1 MLYFTYTIRPAI
13 AGEQQEVMMAQG
25 PYSDTVM
32 DHFEHPR
39 NMGEMDG
46 ADGMAQVGN
55 PACGDVTRIFL
66 KIENDRIVDVKF
78 KTFGCA
84 AAIASSSMTTEL
96 IKGKTI
102 DEALAITNEI
112 VARELGGLPEA
123 KMHCSVMAEEALRAA
138 IEDYRKK
145 QGEQGDP

>member
-1 MLYFTYTIRPAI
+1 MFH
-13 AGEQQEVMMAQG
+13 G
-25 PYSDTVM
+25 PYSDTVI

-39 NMGEMDG
+39 NMGEIEG

-55 PACGDVTRIFL
+55 PTCGDVTRIFL
-66 KIENDRIVDVKF
+66 KIENDRIVDARF

-96 IKGKTI
+96 IKGKTL
-102 DEALAITNEI
+102 DEALKLTNET
-112 VARELGGLPEA
+112 VARELGGLPDA
-123 KMHCSVMAEEALRAA
+123 KLHCSVMAEEALRAA

-145 QGEQGDP
+145 QGK

>member
-39 NMGEMDG
+39 NMGEIER

-55 PACGDVTRIFL
+55 PTCGDVTKIFL

-102 DEALAITNEI
+102 DEALKLTNEI

>member
-1 MLYFTYTIRPAI
+1 MLYFSYKYRSGTGR
-13 AGEQQEVMMAQG
+13 QRMSQN

-32 DHFEHPR
+32 DHFTNPR
-39 NMGEMDG
+39 NMGEIEG
-46 ADGMAQVGN
+46 ADGVAEVGN
-55 PACGDVTRIFL
+55 PSCGDVTKIFL
-66 KIENDRIVDVKF
+66 KIENDRIVDVRF

-102 DEALAITNEI
+102 DEAMKLTNEA

-123 KMHCSVMAEEALRAA
+123 KLHCSVMAEDALRAA
-138 IEDYRKK
+138 IEDYKK
-145 QGEQGDP
+145 RHGE

>member
-1 MLYFTYTIRPAI
+1 MS
-13 AGEQQEVMMAQG
+13 QN

-32 DHFEHPR
+32 DHFTNPR
-39 NMGEMDG
+39 NMGEIEG
-46 ADGMAQVGN
+46 ADGVAEVGN
-55 PACGDVTRIFL
+55 PSCGDVTKIFL
-66 KIENDRIVDVKF
+66 KIENDRIVDVRF

-102 DEALAITNEI
+102 DEAMKLTNEA

-123 KMHCSVMAEEALRAA
+123 KLHCSVMAEDALRAA
-138 IEDYRKK
+138 IEDYKK
-145 QGEQGDP
+145 RHGE